1 MHIRRFSH
9 ALFLI
14 PLLAVAGI
22 VVNVGAASAATSIPA
37 TSLGVDVSFPQC
49 GATLPTPVGFGVVGV
64 NDGRTMTAN
73 PCLAVE
79 LAWAQTT
86 TTASPAFYANTGDP
100 GPLNNPSW
108 PTSQQTPQACVGG
121 DSVACSY
128 DWGWNAAQNSF
139 QNAVAAEAQLGASS
153 PSAAAAAVPW
163 WLDVETANSWESLD
177 TGATATSAQLANDL
191 AVVQGEVASFASL
204 GVSAVGIYSTSYQ
217 WATIVG
223 SSGTSL
229 AANNVWLPGYATLTE
244 AQAACT
250 ATSFTGGRVAM
261 IQYPSN
267 GLDGDYV
274 CPLESTPTSAS
285 VSVTSSASFTHQL
298 AVTGEGLPVT
308 YVQTS
313 GSPSLNVSSTGVVT
327 TSGQLAQG
335 TYTATGTTGAGSLTG
350 TFSFTLSVGL
360 LVQNLPTSASSSV
373 TASATFMDQL
383 AVTGASGTIS
393 FTQTSGTPWLVV
405 SPTGQVT
412 TSGALA
418 LGSYLAQG
426 TTSDPS
432 GDTGTFTLT
441 VLVATI
447 PPPSITLPSAR
458 RVVGTAVAGRTVMLR
473 IIGSGFYG
481 RPMVSSHP
489 GTIARVIKDTGT
501 QLVVR
506 VSVRPGSRPGTYTF
520 TITLASKKT
529 VKIRY
534 VQH

>member
-1 MHIRRFSH
+1 MLRFCRT
-9 ALFLI
+9 LFLVS
-14 PLLAVAGI
+14 LLAVAGI
-22 VVNVGAASAATSIPA
+22 VVNFGAASAATSIPA

-64 NDGRTMTAN
+64 NNGRPFTAN

-86 TTASPAFYANTGDP
+86 VTASPAFYANTADP

-108 PTSQQTPQACVGG
+108 PTSQETPQACAG
-121 DSVACSY
+121 DDSIACSY

-139 QNAVAAEAQLGASS
+139 QNAVAAETQLGVSS
-153 PSAAAAAVPW
+153 PSTAAAAVPW
-163 WLDVETANSWESLD
+163 WLDVETANSWESLR
-177 TGATATSAQLANDL
+177 TGATATSAQRANDL

-217 WATIVG
+217 WSTIVG

-229 AANNVWLPGYATLTE
+229 AANNVWLPGYATLTQ

-250 ATSFTGGRVAM
+250 ATSFSGGRVAM

-274 CPLESTPTSAS
+274 CPFESTPTSAYAS
-285 VSVTSSASFTHQL
+285 VASSASFTDQL
-298 AVTGEGLPVT
+298 SVTGERLPVT

-335 TYTATGTTGAGSLTG
+335 TYTATGATGAGSLTG

-373 TASATFMDQL
+373 TASATFTDQL
-383 AVTGASGTIS
+383 SVTGASGTVT
-393 FTQTSGTPWLVV
+393 FTPTSGTPSLVV
-405 SPTGQVT
+405 SPTGRVS

-418 LGSYLAQG
+418 IGSYLTRG

-432 GDTGTFTLT
+432 GDTGTFTFT
-441 VLVATI
+441 VVIATI
-447 PPPSITLPSAR
+447 RPATVTPPSAR
-458 RVVGTAVAGRTVMLR
+458 RVVGTAVAGRTVTLR
-473 IIGSGFYG
+473 IIGLGFYG
-481 RPMVSSHP
+481 RPTVSSHA
-489 GTIARVIKDTGT
+489 GTIARVTKDTGT

-506 VSVRPGSRPGTYTF
+506 VSVRSGSRRGTFTF
-520 TITLASKKT
+520 TITLANKKT
-529 VKIRY
+529 VKVHY
-534 VQH
+534 VQR